1 MLRGEIK
8 MEKNAEGR
16 NKNGVECRG
25 AKIKMEKNAE
35 EIELYGGAAC
45 GAAGLLCGVPAC
57 GCNSE
62 RAAAEGV

>member
-1 MLRGEIK
+1 MGLMGRMLRGEN
-8 MEKNAEGR
+8 KNRVECRGGE

-45 GAAGLLCGVPAC
+45 
-57 GCNSE
+57 
-62 RAAAEGV
+62 